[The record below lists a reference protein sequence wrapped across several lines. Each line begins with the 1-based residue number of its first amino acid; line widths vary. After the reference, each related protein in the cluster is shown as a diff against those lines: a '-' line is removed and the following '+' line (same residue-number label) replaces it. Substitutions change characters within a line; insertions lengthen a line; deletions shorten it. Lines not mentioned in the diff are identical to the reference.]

1 MSFSGKGQRAIGSR
15 GEAVMTESI
24 RARGPWQLAFERLRG
39 DRWAIVAAAGIAFII
54 VVALFAPWIAAA
66 VDHSPEA
73 QFRETGL
80 SPSGIPVGP
89 GREFLFGT
97 DGLGRDVLVR
107 IAYGARVSL
116 VVGMVASGLAVAV
129 GALVGIVAAWF
140 GGPVDTILSRLM
152 DVVLSLPF
160 LVFALALVAVVGP
173 SLTISIVVIAFFSW
187 ASVGRVVRAQALSI
201 REQEYVRAARSL
213 GAGSLRIMFVEIL
226 PNVAAT
232 LIVYATLLIP
242 SAIAFEATMSFLGL
256 GVVPPTPS
264 WGNMLADSIAFY
276 KVAWWFVVFPGAALL
291 GTTLAFNVLGDSVRD
306 AFDPRYEQTIVLD
319 SETPGDKP

>member
-1 MSFSGKGQRAIGSR
+1 
-15 GEAVMTESI
+15 MTGSI
-24 RARGPWQLAFERLRG
+24 RARGPWKLAFERIRN
-39 DRWAIVAAAGIAFII
+39 DRWAIAATACIAFMIF
-54 VVALFAPWIAAA
+54 VALFAPWIAGA
-66 VDHSPEA
+66 VEHSPEA

-89 GREFLFGT
+89 NREFLFGT

-116 VVGMVASGLAVAV
+116 LVGVLASGLAVAV

-140 GGPVDTILSRLM
+140 GGIVDTILSRLM

-242 SAIAFEATMSFLGL
+242 SSIAFEATMSFLGL

-264 WGNMLADSIAFY
+264 WGNMLADSISFY

-306 AFDPRYEQTIVLD
+306 AFDPRHDQIIAVD
-319 SETPGDKP
+319 NNAGDTP

>member
-1 MSFSGKGQRAIGSR
+1 MN
-15 GEAVMTESI
+15 ESI
-24 RARGPWQLAFERLRG
+24 RARGPWRLAFERIRG
-39 DRWAIVAAAGIAFII
+39 DRWAIVAATGIVFTIL
-54 VVALFAPWIAAA
+54 VALFAPWIAAVVEHA
-66 VDHSPEA
+66 PEA

-89 GREFLFGT
+89 NREFLFGT
-97 DGLGRDVLVR
+97 DGLGRDILVR
-107 IAYGARVSL
+107 VAYGARVSL
-116 VVGMVASGLAVAV
+116 LVGVLASGLAVAV
-129 GALVGIVAAWF
+129 GALVGIIAAWF
-140 GGPVDTILSRLM
+140 GGIIDTILSRLM

-201 REQEYVRAARSL
+201 REQEFVRAARSL

-242 SAIAFEATMSFLGL
+242 SSIAFEATMSFLGL

-291 GTTLAFNVLGDSVRD
+291 GTTLAFNILGDSVRD
-306 AFDPRYEQTIVLD
+306 AFDPRHDQTIVLD
-319 SETPGDKP
+319 TETGGKS